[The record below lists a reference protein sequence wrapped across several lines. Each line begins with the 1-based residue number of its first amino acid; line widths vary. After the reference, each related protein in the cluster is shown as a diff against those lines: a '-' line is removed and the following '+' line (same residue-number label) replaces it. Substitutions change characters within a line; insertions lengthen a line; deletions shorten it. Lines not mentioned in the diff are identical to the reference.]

1 MDSGRPGRGS
11 RSLGRIAKSKHSGTT
26 KVKSG
31 TLLRNKN
38 SFPKNLFFL
47 RQLCPIL
54 YSQNFQKNI
63 YQEYRRNN
71 VIDKKVALITGAS
84 RGIGRAIALKFAKEG
99 MAVALTARNESLLG
113 NVSDEIS
120 ALGGDQSLMIPADLR
135 DISQIPSIPNR
146 VVKEWGRIDILVN
159 NAGLGYLKP
168 FLEIKPEEFQEMLDV
183 NLRAV
188 FLLTQGVLP
197 HMIARKT
204 GNIVNI
210 ASLAGKN
217 GFKTGT
223 GYAATK
229 WALRGFAQC
238 LMLEVREH
246 DIRVVTIFPG
256 SVETEFGR
264 GGASLTGTPSQNK
277 IQAIDIAETAYL
289 AVNMPDRSMLSE
301 IDMRPSNPARK

>member
-1 MDSGRPGRGS
+1 M
-11 RSLGRIAKSKHSGTT
+11 
-26 KVKSG
+26 
-31 TLLRNKN
+31 
-38 SFPKNLFFL
+38 
-47 RQLCPIL
+47 
-54 YSQNFQKNI
+54 
-63 YQEYRRNN
+63 
-71 VIDKKVALITGAS
+71 IDKKVALVTGAN
-84 RGIGRAIALKFAKEG
+84 RGIGQAIALKFAREG
-99 MAVALTARNESLLG
+99 MAVALTGRNESLLEK
-113 NVSDEIS
+113 VSDEIRTT
-120 ALGGDQSLMIPADLR
+120 GGHEPLIIPAELQDV
-135 DISQIPSIPNR
+135 SQISAIPQQ

-188 FLLTQGVLP
+188 FLLTQQVLP
-197 HMIARKT
+197 HMISRRT

-217 GFKTGT
+217 GFKMGT

-238 LMLEVREH
+238 LMLEVREY

-256 SVETEFGR
+256 SVETAFGS
-264 GGASLTGTPSQNK
+264 GVVSPTGTPSQNK
-277 IQAIDIAETAYL
+277 IQSIDIAETAYL
-289 AVNMPDRSMLSE
+289 AVNMPDRTMLSE

>member
-1 MDSGRPGRGS
+1 M
-11 RSLGRIAKSKHSGTT
+11 
-26 KVKSG
+26 
-31 TLLRNKN
+31 
-38 SFPKNLFFL
+38 
-47 RQLCPIL
+47 
-54 YSQNFQKNI
+54 
-63 YQEYRRNN
+63 
-71 VIDKKVALITGAS
+71 IDKKVALVTGAN
-84 RGIGRAIALKFAKEG
+84 RGIGQAIALKFAREG
-99 MAVALTARNESLLG
+99 MAVALTGRNESLLEK
-113 NVSDEIS
+113 VSDEIRTT
-120 ALGGDQSLMIPADLR
+120 GGHEPLIIPAELQDV
-135 DISQIPSIPNR
+135 SQISAIPQQ

-188 FLLTQGVLP
+188 FLLTQQVLP
-197 HMIARKT
+197 HMISRRT

-217 GFKTGT
+217 GFKMGT

-238 LMLEVREH
+238 LMLEVREY

-256 SVETEFGR
+256 SVETAFGS
-264 GGASLTGTPSQNK
+264 GGVPPTGTPSQNK
-277 IQAIDIAETAYL
+277 IQSIDIAETAYL
-289 AVNMPDRSMLSE
+289 AVNMPDRTMLSE